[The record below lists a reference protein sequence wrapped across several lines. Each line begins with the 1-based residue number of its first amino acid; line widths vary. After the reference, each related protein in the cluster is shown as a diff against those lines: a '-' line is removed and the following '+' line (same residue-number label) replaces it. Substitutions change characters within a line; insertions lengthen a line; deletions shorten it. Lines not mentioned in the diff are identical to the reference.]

1 MTTSTPL
8 ASHSPAAITLVPG
21 AITLVPGSVT
31 LAALRR
37 IHAGGVALQLDGG
50 ALAGM
55 QAAQAVVQR
64 IVDEDQV
71 VYGINTGFG
80 KLASTKIAHGRLAE
94 LQRNLVLSH
103 SVGTGDALPDG
114 VVRLILATKAVSLAR
129 GHSGIRPA
137 IVDALLALANANV
150 LPVIPAKGSV
160 GASGDL
166 APLAH
171 LSCVL
176 IGEGQAKVNGQV
188 VSGAE
193 AMRSIGLPPFVL
205 GPKEG
210 LALLNGTQVSTALA
224 LAGLFGAEN
233 VLAAGLVAGCLSL
246 EAIKG
251 SVKPFDARIHEARG
265 QLGQIAVAAAVR
277 GLLEG
282 SEIDPSHP
290 NCGRVQDPYSIRCVP
305 QVMGACLDNL
315 QHAARVLRIE
325 ANAASDNPLVFTDTG
340 EVISGGNFHA
350 EPVAFAA
357 DIIALAVAEIGAISE
372 RRMALLLDTGLSGLP
387 AFLIRDSGVNSGFM
401 IAQVT
406 AAALAAENQCLANP
420 SSVTS
425 LPTSAN
431 QEDHVSMA
439 TYGARRLADMV
450 NNTAVV
456 VGVEAM
462 AAAQG
467 MEFDRR
473 PVAPTLGTGVSSL
486 PPEGAQPALGRPGG
500 WLKSSP
506 LIEAQFA
513 AIRQRVS
520 FLEQDRYLAPDID
533 AMREWALQAD
543 WPAPLRACQPSHA

>member
-1 MTTSTPL
+1 MTTT
-8 ASHSPAAITLVPG
+8 ITLDPG
-21 AITLVPGSVT
+21 HVT
-31 LAALRR
+31 LAQLRR
-37 IHAGGVALQLDGG
+37 IHAGGVQLRLDPSAQAGMRA
-50 ALAGM
+50 ALAT
-55 QAAQAVVQR
+55 VQR
-64 IVDEDQV
+64 IVEEDQV

-80 KLASTKIAHGRLAE
+80 KLASTKIAHERLAE

-103 SVGTGDALPDG
+103 SVGTGEALPDG

-129 GHSGIRPA
+129 GHSGIRPE
-137 IVDALLALANANV
+137 IVDALLKLANANV

-171 LSCVL
+171 LACVL
-176 IGEGQAKVNGQV
+176 IGEGYAKVNGQV
-188 VSGAE
+188 VSGKE
-193 AMRSIGLPPFVL
+193 AMAAVGLPPFVL

-224 LAGLFGAEN
+224 LAGLLGAED
-233 VLAAGLVAGCLSL
+233 VFCAALVAGALSL

-251 SVKPFDARIHEARG
+251 SVKPFDARIHAARG
-265 QLGQIAVAAAVR
+265 QAGQIAVAAAVR
-277 GLLEG
+277 ALLDG
-282 SEIDPSHP
+282 SQIDPSHP
-290 NCGRVQDPYSIRCVP
+290 HCGRVQDPYSIRCIP

-315 QHAARVLRIE
+315 QHAARVLRTE
-325 ANAASDNPLVFTDTG
+325 ANAASDNPLVFTDTN

-372 RRMALLLDTGLSGLP
+372 RRLSLLLDPGLSGLP

-406 AAALAAENQCLANP
+406 AAALAAENQCLAHP

-439 TYGARRLADMV
+439 TYGARRLGDMV
-450 NNTAVV
+450 RNAAVM
-456 VGVEAM
+456 VGIEAM
-462 AAAQG
+462 SAAQG
-467 MEFDRR
+467 MEFDR
-473 PVAPTLGTGVSSL
+473 S
-486 PPEGAQPALGRPGG
+486 
-500 WLKSSP
+500 LKSSP
-506 LIEAQFA
+506 LVEQQFA
-513 AIRQRVS
+513 DIRRRVA
-520 FLEQDRYLAPDID
+520 FLEQDRYLAPDIE
-533 AMREWALQAD
+533 AMRLWAQQNT
-543 WPAPLRACQPSHA
+543 WPAPLQACLPSHTA

>member
-1 MTTSTPL
+1 MT
-8 ASHSPAAITLVPG
+8 HHITLSPG
-21 AITLVPGSVT
+21 QVT
-31 LAALRR
+31 LAELRR
-37 IHAGGVALQLDGG
+37 IHAGSVRLQLDP
-50 ALAGM
+50 AAQAGM
-55 QAAQAVVQR
+55 QAALATVQS

-80 KLASTKIAHGRLAE
+80 KLASTKIAHNHLAD

-103 SVGTGDALPDG
+103 SVGTGEALPDG
-114 VVRLILATKAVSLAR
+114 VVRLVLATKAVSLAR
-129 GHSGIRPA
+129 GHSGVRPEL
-137 IVDALLALANANV
+137 VDALLQLANADV

-171 LSCVL
+171 LACVL
-176 IGEGQAKVNGQV
+176 IGEGQAKVDGKV
-188 VSGAE
+188 VPGRE
-193 AMRSIGLPPFVL
+193 AMAAVGLKPFVL

-224 LAGLFGAEN
+224 LTGLFGAES
-233 VLAAGLVAGCLSL
+233 VFAAALVAGALTL

-265 QLGQIAVAAAVR
+265 QAGQIAVAAAVR
-277 GLLEG
+277 ALLDG
-282 SEIDPSHP
+282 SQIDPSHP
-290 NCGRVQDPYSIRCVP
+290 HCGRVQDPYSIRCIP

-325 ANAASDNPLVFTDTG
+325 ANAASDNPLVFTDTQ

-357 DIIALAVAEIGAISE
+357 DIIALALAEIGAMSE
-372 RRMALLLDTGLSGLP
+372 RRLSLLLDPGLSGLP
-387 AFLIRDSGVNSGFM
+387 PFLIRDSGLNSGFM

-439 TYGARRLADMV
+439 TYGARRLLDMAR
-450 NNTAVV
+450 NTAVI
-456 VGVEAM
+456 VGIEAM
-462 AAAQG
+462 SAAQG
-467 MEFDRR
+467 MEFDR
-473 PVAPTLGTGVSSL
+473 SL
-486 PPEGAQPALGRPGG
+486 P
-500 WLKSSP
+500 SSP
-506 LIEAQFA
+506 LVEEQFA
-513 AIRQRVS
+513 DIRRRVA
-520 FLEQDRYLAPDID
+520 FLEQDRYLAPDIE
-533 AMREWALQAD
+533 AMRLWAQQSA
-543 WPAPLRACQPSHA
+543 WPAPLAACLPSHP

>member
-1 MTTSTPL
+1 MTTT
-8 ASHSPAAITLVPG
+8 ITLDPG
-21 AITLVPGSVT
+21 HVT
-31 LAALRR
+31 LAQLRH
-37 IHAGGVALQLDGG
+37 IHAGGVQLTLDPS
-50 ALAGM
+50 AQAGM
-55 QAAQAVVQR
+55 QAALATVQR
-64 IVDEDQV
+64 IVEEDQV

-80 KLASTKIAHGRLAE
+80 KLASTKIAHERLAE

-103 SVGTGDALPDG
+103 SVGTGEALPDG
-114 VVRLILATKAVSLAR
+114 VVRLVLATKAVSLAR

-171 LSCVL
+171 LACVL
-176 IGEGQAKVNGQV
+176 IGEGQATVDGKVM
-188 VSGAE
+188 SGAE
-193 AMRSIGLPPFVL
+193 AMAAVGLQPFVL

-224 LAGLFGAEN
+224 LAGLFGAED
-233 VLAAGLVAGCLSL
+233 VFCAALVAGALSL

-265 QLGQIAVAAAVR
+265 QAGQIAVAAAVR
-277 GLLEG
+277 ALLDG
-282 SEIDPSHP
+282 SHIDPSHP
-290 NCGRVQDPYSIRCVP
+290 HCGRVQDPYSIRCIP

-315 QHAARVLRIE
+315 QHAARVLRTE
-325 ANAASDNPLVFTDTG
+325 ANAASDNPLVFTALTEGTAGAG

-372 RRMALLLDTGLSGLP
+372 RRLSLLLDPGLSGLP

-406 AAALAAENQCLANP
+406 AAALAAENQCLAHP

-439 TYGARRLADMV
+439 TYGARRLGDMV
-450 NNTAVV
+450 RNAAVM
-456 VGVEAM
+456 VGIEAM
-462 AAAQG
+462 SAAQG
-467 MEFDRR
+467 MEFDR
-473 PVAPTLGTGVSSL
+473 S
-486 PPEGAQPALGRPGG
+486 
-500 WLKSSP
+500 LKSSP
-506 LIEAQFA
+506 LVEEQFA
-513 AIRQRVS
+513 AIRRRVA
-520 FLEQDRYLAPDID
+520 FLEQDRYLAPDIE
-533 AMREWALQAD
+533 AMRLWAQQST
-543 WPAPLRACQPSHA
+543 WPAPLQACLPSYAA

>member
-1 MTTSTPL
+1 MTTATPHRSEPLVLRPGHVSL
-8 ASHSPAAITLVPG
+8 AE
-21 AITLVPGSVT
+21 
-31 LAALRR
+31 LRR
-37 IHAGGVALQLDGG
+37 IQAGGLRLQLDPA

-55 QAAQAVVQR
+55 QAALATVQA

-80 KLASTKIAHGRLAE
+80 KLASTKIAHDHLAE

-103 SVGTGDALPDG
+103 SVGTGEPLPDG
-114 VVRLILATKAVSLAR
+114 VVRMVLATKAVSLAR
-129 GHSGIRPA
+129 GHSGVRPA
-137 IVDALLALANANV
+137 LVDALLALANADV

-171 LSCVL
+171 LACVL
-176 IGEGQAKVNGQV
+176 IGEGQAKVDGKV
-188 VSGAE
+188 VPGRE
-193 AMRSIGLPPFVL
+193 AMAAVGLQPFVL

-224 LAGLFGAEN
+224 LAGLFATESVFAAALVSGA
-233 VLAAGLVAGCLSL
+233 LTL

-251 SVKPFDARIHEARG
+251 SVKPYDARIHAARG
-265 QLGQIAVAAAVR
+265 QAGQIAVAAAVR
-277 GLLEG
+277 ALLDG
-282 SEIDPSHP
+282 SAIDPSHP

-315 QHAARVLRIE
+315 AHAARVLRIE
-325 ANAASDNPLVFTDTG
+325 ANAASDNPLVFTDTQ

-357 DIIALAVAEIGAISE
+357 DIIALAIAEIGAISE
-372 RRMALLLDTGLSGLP
+372 RRLALLLDPGLSGLP
-387 AFLIRDSGVNSGFM
+387 AFLVRDSGVNSGFM

-406 AAALAAENQCLANP
+406 AAALAAENQCLAHP

-439 TYGARRLADMV
+439 TYGARRLLDMAR
-450 NNTAVV
+450 NTAVI
-456 VGVEAM
+456 VGIEAM

-473 PVAPTLGTGVSSL
+473 PVAPTLGTDVSSL

-500 WLKSSP
+500 WLESSP
-506 LIEAQFA
+506 LVEAQFA
-513 AIRQRVS
+513 AIRQKVAY
-520 FLEQDRYLAPDID
+520 LERDRYLAPDIE
-533 AMREWALQAD
+533 AMRIWAQHSD
-543 WPAPLRACQPSHA
+543 WPTAVTRHLPSHA

>member
-1 MTTSTPL
+1 MNATTQ
-8 ASHSPAAITLVPG
+8 I
-21 AITLVPGSVT
+21 PGSSLV
-31 LAALRR
+31 LRPGQVSLLELRR
-37 IHAGGVALQLDGG
+37 IQAGGMRLQLDPS

-55 QAAQAVVQR
+55 QAALSTVQT

-80 KLASTKIAHGRLAE
+80 KLASTKIAHDHLAD

-103 SVGTGDALPDG
+103 SVGTGEPLADP
-114 VVRLILATKAVSLAR
+114 VVRMVLATKAVSLAR
-129 GHSGIRPA
+129 GHSGVRPEL
-137 IVDALLALANANV
+137 VDALLQLANADV

-171 LSCVL
+171 LACVL
-176 IGEGQAKVNGQV
+176 IGEGQAKVDGQV
-188 VSGAE
+188 VSGRE
-193 AMRSIGLPPFVL
+193 AMAAVGLQPFVL

-224 LAGLFGAEN
+224 LAGLFAAESVFAAALVSGA
-233 VLAAGLVAGCLSL
+233 LTL

-251 SVKPFDARIHEARG
+251 SVKPFDERIHAARG
-265 QLGQIAVAAAVR
+265 QSGQIAVAAAMR
-277 GLLEG
+277 ALLQG
-282 SEIDPSHP
+282 SAIDPSHP
-290 NCGRVQDPYSIRCVP
+290 DCGRVQDPYSIRCVP

-315 QHAARVLRIE
+315 AHAARVLRIE
-325 ANAASDNPLVFTDTG
+325 ANAASDNPLVFTDTQ

-357 DIIALAVAEIGAISE
+357 DIIALAVAEIGAMSE
-372 RRMALLLDTGLSGLP
+372 RRLSLLLDPGLSGLP
-387 AFLIRDSGVNSGFM
+387 PFLIRDSGLNSGFM

-406 AAALAAENQCLANP
+406 AAALAAENQCLAHP

-450 NNTAVV
+450 RNTAVI

-462 AAAQG
+462 SAAQG
-467 MEFDRR
+467 MEFDR
-473 PVAPTLGTGVSSL
+473 S
-486 PPEGAQPALGRPGG
+486 
-500 WLKSSP
+500 LKSSP
-506 LIEAQFA
+506 LVEAQFA
-513 AIRQRVS
+513 AIREKVA
-520 FLEQDRYLAPDID
+520 FLERDRYLAPDIES
-533 AMREWALQAD
+533 MRLWAQESAWPEVLQRI
-543 WPAPLRACQPSHA
+543 LPSAAV

>member
-1 MTTSTPL
+1 MTTSTSF
-8 ASHSPAAITLVPG
+8 ASSSATAIN
-21 AITLVPGSVT
+21 LVPGSVT
-31 LAALRR
+31 LAELRR
-37 IHAGGVALQLDGG
+37 IHAGGVTLQLDSS

-55 QAAQAVVQR
+55 QAAQSVVQR

-80 KLASTKIAHGRLAE
+80 KLASTKIAHDRLAE

-103 SVGTGDALPDG
+103 SVGTGDPLPDD

-176 IGEGQAKVNGQV
+176 IGEGQAKVDGKV
-188 VSGAE
+188 VSGAD
-193 AMRSIGLPPFVL
+193 AMRAIGLTPFVL

-233 VLAAGLVAGCLSL
+233 LLAAGLVAGCLSL

-277 GLLEG
+277 GLLHG

-290 NCGRVQDPYSIRCVP
+290 HCGRVQDPYSIRCVP

-450 NNTAVV
+450 NNAAVV

-467 MEFDRR
+467 MEFDR
-473 PVAPTLGTGVSSL
+473 S
-486 PPEGAQPALGRPGG
+486 
-500 WLKSSP
+500 LKSSP

-513 AIRQRVS
+513 AIRQRVA